1 LLRVVA
7 TAFLLGVQARG
18 LDDVLDEQSR
28 AEIELLELARRQKI
42 RSSRSASSSVVLR
55 LRPGRARG
63 VVRLEMFISESSI
76 QQRNDDG
83 SVSSLEDAIEIQQSP
98 APSIQGGSMLVTK
111 DPGTGRTLCG
121 WRKTDALGA
130 ALVVLRRARGVRDVT
145 KVLLGFL
152 ERPVPLVLSLA
163 SHSHGFYFTANL
175 PDGTCWSCRK
185 TGLEGYEDVSMTIV
199 EDYDI
204 PSCDGNEDVITS
216 PCLCLDHR
224 GSFELP
230 ERSDECKAGY
240 VNIVPELVRM
250 TRLWRAEMARRYQT
264 AKENMD
270 ENAMADISY
279 VKYLHCDGGGCESDF
294 FQVLEDLHLSSL
306 QDLQAAGWF
315 YYEREWRCNSGVA
328 YEPLH

>member
-1 LLRVVA
+1 
-7 TAFLLGVQARG
+7 
-18 LDDVLDEQSR
+18 
-28 AEIELLELARRQKI
+28 
-42 RSSRSASSSVVLR
+42 
-55 LRPGRARG
+55 
-63 VVRLEMFISESSI
+63 MFISESSI
-76 QQRNDDG
+76 QQPDDDG

-98 APSIQGGSMLVTK
+98 APLIQGGTMLVTK
-111 DPGTGRTLCG
+111 DPGTGRTLRG

-145 KVLLGFL
+145 NVLLGFL

-204 PSCDGNEDVITS
+204 PFDTDAVDIMQ
-216 PCLCLDHR
+216 PCLCLDNR

-240 VNIVPELVRM
+240 VNIVPELVRV

-270 ENAMADISY
+270 EETMIEISDL
-279 VKYLHCDGGGCESDF
+279 KYLHCHVGDMSESDF
-294 FQVLEDLHLSSL
+294 FQVLGDLHPSSL

-315 YYEREWRCNSGVA
+315 YYEREWRCNSGVD
-328 YEPLH
+328 YEPLHLIE

>member
-1 LLRVVA
+1 
-7 TAFLLGVQARG
+7 
-18 LDDVLDEQSR
+18 
-28 AEIELLELARRQKI
+28 
-42 RSSRSASSSVVLR
+42 
-55 LRPGRARG
+55 
-63 VVRLEMFISESSI
+63 MFISESSI
-76 QQRNDDG
+76 QQPDDDG

-98 APSIQGGSMLVTK
+98 APLIQGGTMLVTK
-111 DPGTGRTLCG
+111 DPGTGRTLRG

-145 KVLLGFL
+145 NVLLDFL

-185 TGLEGYEDVSMTIV
+185 TGLDGYEDVSMTIV

-240 VNIVPELVRM
+240 VNIVPELVRV

-270 ENAMADISY
+270 EETMIEISDL
-279 VKYLHCDGGGCESDF
+279 KYLHCHVGDMSESDF
-294 FQVLEDLHLSSL
+294 FQVLGDLHPSSL

-315 YYEREWRCNSGVA
+315 YYEREWRCNSGVD
-328 YEPLH
+328 YEPLHLIE

>member
-1 LLRVVA
+1 
-7 TAFLLGVQARG
+7 
-18 LDDVLDEQSR
+18 
-28 AEIELLELARRQKI
+28 
-42 RSSRSASSSVVLR
+42 
-55 LRPGRARG
+55 
-63 VVRLEMFISESSI
+63 MFISESSN
-76 QQRNDDG
+76 QQPDDDG

-98 APSIQGGSMLVTK
+98 APLIQGGSMLVTK

-121 WRKTDALGA
+121 WRKTDAFGA

-185 TGLEGYEDVSMTIV
+185 TGLEGYEDVSMAIM

-204 PSCDGNEDVITS
+204 PSCDGNGVDIMQS
-216 PCLCLDHR
+216 YLCLDHR

-240 VNIVPELVRM
+240 VNIVPEFVRV

-270 ENAMADISY
+270 EDTMTEISCL
-279 VKYLHCDGGGCESDF
+279 KYLHCHAGGMGESDF
-294 FQVLEDLHLSSL
+294 FEVLEDLHPSSL
-306 QDLQAAGWF
+306 HDLQAAGWI
-315 YYEREWRCNSGVA
+315 YYSDSEHAGEWRCNSGID
-328 YEPLH
+328 YEPLHLIE